1 MGSALPELRQHV
13 PAVVH
18 GPLMCRGATS
28 EGAAKVRSCTDL
40 FFVHDSLPISS
51 TTAKLDLG

>member
-18 GPLMCRGATS
+18 GPLM
-28 EGAAKVRSCTDL
+28 
-40 FFVHDSLPISS
+40 
-51 TTAKLDLG
+51 